1 MGGAAA
7 VNAVPIVG
15 QPVAFG
21 TGFIAVVVVG
31 LSRVVGQYFSTL
43 AHEGG
48 HVIYALATG
57 RPNIRYEIDEKTA
70 GGSTTHDGSYA
81 IPIYLVGYPAGA
93 LLGLGA
99 AALIA
104 AGNTWAV
111 LAILVIF
118 SALHLFVAKGGLA
131 LLIPALVISG
141 VFAAALRGSEALQ
154 AGLAVG
160 AAWFLLLGAAYD
172 AFTLPSN
179 AGDAMNLA
187 KRTVVIP
194 GFVWK
199 LIWITITV
207 ASLYVGG
214 RLLLVPGA

>member
-1 MGGAAA
+1 MGGTAA

-21 TGFIAVVVVG
+21 TGFIALVIVG
-31 LSRVVGQYFSTL
+31 LSRIVGQYFATL

-48 HVIYALATG
+48 HVIYALVTG
-57 RPNIRYEIDEKTA
+57 RQNIRYNIDDDTA
-70 GGSTTHDGSYA
+70 GGATTHDGSYA
-81 IPIYLVGYPAGA
+81 VLIYLVGYPAGA
-93 LLGLGA
+93 LLGLGG

-104 AGNTWAV
+104 AGNTWAFLV
-111 LAILVIF
+111 ILVIF

-131 LLIPALVISG
+131 LLIPALVIVG
-141 VFAAALRGSEALQ
+141 VFAAALRGGEVLQ

-160 AAWFLLLGAAYD
+160 AAWFLLLAATYD
-172 AFTLPSN
+172 AFTLPTD

-187 KRTVVIP
+187 IRTVLIP
-194 GFVWK
+194 GFIWK
-199 LIWITITV
+199 LIWIVV
-207 ASLYVGG
+207 AVVSLYAGG

>member
-1 MGGAAA
+1 MGGTAA

-15 QPVAFG
+15 QPVAYG
-21 TGFIAVVVVG
+21 AGFIALVIVG
-31 LSRVVGQYFSTL
+31 LSRTVGQYFSTL

-48 HVIYALATG
+48 HVIYALFTG
-57 RPNIRYEIDEKTA
+57 RQNIRYNIDDNTEGA
-70 GGSTTHDGSYA
+70 TTHDGSYA
-81 IPIYLVGYPAGA
+81 ILIYLVGYPAGA
-93 LLGLGA
+93 LLGLGG

-104 AGNTWAV
+104 AGNTWAF
-111 LAILVIF
+111 LAVLVIF

-131 LLIPALVISG
+131 IVIPAVVIAG

-154 AGLAVG
+154 AGLATG
-160 AAWFLLLGAAYD
+160 AAWFLLLGATYD
-172 AFTLPSN
+172 AFALPTD

-187 KRTVVIP
+187 RRTVVIP

-199 LIWITITV
+199 LIWIAIAV
-207 ASLYVGG
+207 VSLYAGG